1 MQANSIGFIGAGNM
15 AGSLVR
21 GLIAKGTP
29 ANTIHIADID
39 SDKLAEL
46 AAECGIQATSS
57 EQIASHCEVI
67 VLAVKPQVMESV
79 CRALNHGPQNPLFV
93 SVAAGITL
101 PQLGNWL
108 GEAAAIVRCMPNT
121 PALVGQG
128 ASGLY
133 ANDNVSDHQRTTA
146 QQLLD
151 AVGLSAWVDS
161 EADLDLVTAVS
172 GSGPAYFFLFMEA
185 MQNTAQEMGLPADL
199 ARKLVLQTASGASA
213 LAQGSDV
220 ALDEL
225 RRRVTSPG
233 GTTERAIN
241 TFEAGHLRQLVEAS
255 LHAARDRSIELAQES
270 DKD

>member
-29 ANTIHIADID
+29 VSAIHVADID
-39 SDKLAEL
+39 SGKLAEL
-46 AAECGIQATSS
+46 TTECGIQASS
-57 EQIASHCEVI
+57 NEQIANNCEVI
-67 VLAVKPQVMESV
+67 VLAVKPQVMETV
-79 CRALNHGPQNPLFV
+79 CRNLHAGSQNPLFV

-101 PQLGNWL
+101 TQLGNWL
-108 GEAAAIVRCMPNT
+108 ADTAAIVRCMPNT

-128 ASGLY
+128 ASGLF
-133 ANDNVSDHQRTTA
+133 ANDKVDSQQRTTA

-151 AVGLSAWVDS
+151 AVGISAWVDN

-185 MQNTAQEMGLPADL
+185 MQNTAQEMGMSAEL

-213 LAQGSDV
+213 LAQNSDV
-220 ALDEL
+220 DVAEL

-241 TFEAGHLRQLVEAS
+241 TFEAGRLRQLVETA
-255 LHAARDRSIELAQES
+255 LHAARDRSIELAQET

>member
-29 ANTIHIADID
+29 ATAIHVADID
-39 SDKLAEL
+39 TDKLNDL
-46 AAECGIQATSS
+46 ASECGIQPASN
-57 EQIASHCEVI
+57 EQIAAQCEVI

-79 CRALNHGPQNPLFV
+79 CRGLTLGSQNPLVV

-101 PQLGNWL
+101 AQLRKWL
-108 GEAAAIVRCMPNT
+108 AGSSAIVRCMPNT
-121 PALVGQG
+121 PALVGLG
-128 ASGLY
+128 ASGLF
-133 ANDNVSDHQRTTA
+133 ANDQVSAAQRDVA
-146 QQLLD
+146 QQLLA
-151 AVGLSAWVDS
+151 AVGMSAWVDS

-185 MQNTAQEMGLPADL
+185 MQHTAQEMGLSAEL
-199 ARKLVLQTASGASA
+199 ARELVLQTAAGASE
-213 LAQGSDV
+213 LAKQSDV
-220 ALDEL
+220 DLPEL

-241 TFEAGHLRQLVEAS
+241 TFEAGRLRQLVETA

-270 DKD
+270 DND